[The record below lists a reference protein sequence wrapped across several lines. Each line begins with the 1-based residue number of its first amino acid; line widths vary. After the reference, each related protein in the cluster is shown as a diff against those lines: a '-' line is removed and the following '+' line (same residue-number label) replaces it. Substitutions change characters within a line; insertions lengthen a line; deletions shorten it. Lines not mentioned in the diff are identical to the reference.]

1 MCSYRTGVP
10 TTSKGDLKMTNPNY
24 KTFTVRDLM
33 DIVSTDSKAF
43 PKGLDTPIATADFEG
58 NYYHHLH
65 KAFQG
70 YKVGRSKAILL
81 CYEMHENNGNVP
93 WGR

>member
-43 PKGLDTPIATADFEG
+43 PKGLDTPIATGDFEG
-58 NYYHHLH
+58 NYHHLH

-81 CYEMHENNGNVP
+81 CYEMHENDGSL
-93 WGR
+93 

>member
-1 MCSYRTGVP
+1 
-10 TTSKGDLKMTNPNY
+10 MTNPNY

-43 PKGLDTPIATADFEG
+43 PKGLDTPIATGDFEG
-58 NYYHHLH
+58 NYHHILH
-65 KAFQG
+65 EVFHG